1 MQTVCRFRG
10 RRFFYTETEEAKKM
24 FPVINT
30 KETGKKI
37 RETVKK
43 SGYTA
48 ETVREKLEISDKGSI
63 YKWFRG
69 ETLPSLDN
77 FLALSLLLGVTVND
91 LVVTL

>member
-1 MQTVCRFRG
+1 
-10 RRFFYTETEEAKKM
+10 M

-69 ETLPSLDN
+69 ESLPTIDN
-77 FLALSLLLGVTVND
+77 FLALSMLLNVTVND
-91 LVVTL
+91 LIAVS